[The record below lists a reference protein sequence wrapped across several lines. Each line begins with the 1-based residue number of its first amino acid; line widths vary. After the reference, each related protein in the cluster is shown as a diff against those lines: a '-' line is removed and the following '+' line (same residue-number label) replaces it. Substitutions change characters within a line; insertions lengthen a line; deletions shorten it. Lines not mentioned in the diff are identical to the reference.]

1 MNERPVKGDYHVAL
15 TSEELK
21 MMEQSSFNFYQTF
34 GKMMQ
39 IPPKLYNDLKK
50 AGVDMKY
57 MEANASLEQ

>member
-1 MNERPVKGDYHVAL
+1 MTERPVQGEYHLAL

-21 MMEQSSFNFYQTF
+21 MMEQSSFNFYQYT

-39 IPPKLYNDLKK
+39 IPPKLYNDLKA

-57 MEANASLEQ
+57 MEANAALEQ